1 MIRSLLITAT
11 LLAGTLLYAQLPTTI
26 FVTGGTTSTD
36 CAPLNEE
43 FTLDPVFMEQYANS
57 GGTLSIVYDATSTPG
72 QWILRQGS
80 EVASNGNGDPNDPT
94 GTYTWLPLAQFFCNQ
109 APVGT
114 FTIGD
119 MSLPVTLVS
128 FSARSN
134 GKTVNLNW
142 STSAEDDNEGFEVQR
157 SADGVNWNA
166 LNFVASRNGADGAA
180 TYDFVDEAPL
190 PGANFYRLK
199 QMDFDGAFDFS
210 PTVIAE
216 ADLAEGAVSVFPN
229 PVDNV
234 LNVRTSKE
242 GVSTYRIIN
251 AQGAVVLE
259 GKLSSGQ
266 SVDVQGL
273 RAGNYVLSVNGQT
286 TRRFVKK

>member
-1 MIRSLLITAT
+1 MKKLFTLLCFCAFASAT
-11 LLAGTLLYAQLPTTI
+11 LLAQTQVVATNSTSLCAPD
-26 FVTGGTTSTD
+26 GTTYEFNAANGTYEATNSDNFLSDDGTNWILQIPFLFGSFTRAAIGPLSADGPIGAYATD
-36 CAPLNEE
+36 NQQGPTCGADTN
-43 FTLDPVFMEQYANS
+43 FDIA
-57 GGTLSIVYDATSTPG
+57 DATT
-72 QWILRQGS
+72 
-80 EVASNGNGDPNDPT
+80 A
-94 GTYTWLPLAQFFCNQ
+94 
-109 APVGT
+109 
-114 FTIGD
+114 
-119 MSLPVTLVS
+119 PVTLTRFAGS
-128 FSARSN
+128 FNSKVIALDWATASES
-134 GKTVNLNW
+134 G
-142 STSAEDDNEGFEVQR
+142 NEGFEVQR
-157 SADGVNWNA
+157 SADGVNWSA
-166 LNFVASRNGADGAA
+166 LNFVASRNGANGAA

-199 QMDFDGAFDFS
+199 QMDLDGAFDFS
-210 PTVIAE
+210 PTIIVE

-273 RAGNYVLSVNGQT
+273 RAGNYVLSVDGQT